1 MAESVPELELVI
13 GEDASWQI
21 FWTDEYGEPVPI
33 ADPVLCDVK
42 DANGQIALRFATTT
56 DPETQAYI
64 AVGGPNG
71 FMQLSAPSEL
81 TRLLAPGRYVF
92 DLFASVADST
102 TFQRQLRRVFG
113 GFLIAIHRVTRI
125 EDASEAILSSTPGG

>member
-1 MAESVPELELVI
+1 MADDVPELELVI
-13 GEDASWQI
+13 GEDASWQL

-33 ADPVLCDVK
+33 SDPVLCDVK

-71 FMQLSAPSEL
+71 FMQLTAPAEL

-102 TFQRQLRRVFG
+102 TFPRQLRRVIG
-113 GFLIAIHRVTRI
+113 GYLIAVARVTRI
-125 EDASEAILSSTPGG
+125 EDASEATISTTPGG